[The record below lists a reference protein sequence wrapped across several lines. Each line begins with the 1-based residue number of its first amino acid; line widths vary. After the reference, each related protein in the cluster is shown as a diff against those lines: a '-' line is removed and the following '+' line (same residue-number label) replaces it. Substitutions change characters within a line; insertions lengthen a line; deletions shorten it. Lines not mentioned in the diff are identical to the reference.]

1 MDMLDCLKDAAID
14 TVKLL
19 PVLFA
24 AYLLMEYLE
33 HRAGERTRAALSKV
47 GKVGPLLGSAAGV
60 LPQCGFSGAAASLY
74 AARVITAGTLISVFL
89 ATSDEMLP
97 LLISGGVPV
106 SKMLAI
112 IGLKFVY
119 GAAFGFLTDLIF
131 IRKHETADITDICK
145 KEHCDCEHGIVL
157 SALKHTVKI
166 ALLVFAVSFG
176 LGLLFFYGGSD
187 AVTGLLDG
195 RPVLGILLSALVGLI
210 PNCSVSVL
218 LTTLYV
224 ENAISFAVFMSG
236 ITVNAGIGLIV
247 LFKFDRNVKNNILI
261 TALTF
266 VFGAIAGALSGFIP
280 V

>member
-1 MDMLDCLKDAAID
+1 M
-14 TVKLL
+14 
-19 PVLFA
+19 
-24 AYLLMEYLE
+24 
-33 HRAGERTRAALSKV
+33 
-47 GKVGPLLGSAAGV
+47 
-60 LPQCGFSGAAASLY
+60 
-74 AARVITAGTLISVFL
+74 
-89 ATSDEMLP
+89 
-97 LLISGGVPV
+97 
-106 SKMLAI
+106 
-112 IGLKFVY
+112 
-119 GAAFGFLTDLIF
+119 
-131 IRKHETADITDICK
+131 
-145 KEHCDCEHGIVL
+145 
-157 SALKHTVKI
+157 
-166 ALLVFAVSFG
+166 SFG

-266 VFGAIAGALSGFIP
+266 VFGAIAGAVSGFIP